1 MGGALY
7 PLCEKCDGLGSFVL
21 LVEAVG
27 LPIEESAEGW
37 GVLVSLGSASKVLF
51 GLEGS
56 FLDAKQPTAPDLGCV
71 LSDRRGLKEE
81 RSQEG
86 IGFLALSANEQ
97 GACEADLFVVC
108 QWALAA
114 EGLEREEIAVSLKKS
129 VESLQVGGFSV
140 VSLNASDLLAFC
152 VEQEK
157 GGEIEDR
164 VTSCDLL
171 SLGCI
176 KVEADTDR
184 ALEKR
189 QSGGCIE
196 DFAVELVAGG
206 TPRRRDLHKKREA
219 IRSVA
224 LCKGEI
230 ALYPSDRTSVHR
242 RRQSK

>member
-1 MGGALY
+1 
-7 PLCEKCDGLGSFVL
+7 
-21 LVEAVG
+21 
-27 LPIEESAEGW
+27 
-37 GVLVSLGSASKVLF
+37 
-51 GLEGS
+51 
-56 FLDAKQPTAPDLGCV
+56 
-71 LSDRRGLKEE
+71 
-81 RSQEG
+81 
-86 IGFLALSANEQ
+86 
-97 GACEADLFVVC
+97 
-108 QWALAA
+108 
-114 EGLEREEIAVSLKKS
+114 LEREEIAVSLKKS

-176 KVEADTDR
+176 KVEADTDGT
-184 ALEKR
+184 LEKR

-206 TPRRRDLHKKREA
+206 TPRRRDLHKKRET

-230 ALYPSDRTSVHR
+230 ALYPSDGMGVHR
-242 RRQSK
+242 RWPTPKKKCTEKNQPMVGAYGIRSRETDVAVAVRFGVLVKNGGLEQHALSFGCAAR